1 MVHITFAGTKKPFKQ
16 KSLEKQLISFW

>member
-1 MVHITFAGTKKPFKQ
+1 LQAQKSHFKQ